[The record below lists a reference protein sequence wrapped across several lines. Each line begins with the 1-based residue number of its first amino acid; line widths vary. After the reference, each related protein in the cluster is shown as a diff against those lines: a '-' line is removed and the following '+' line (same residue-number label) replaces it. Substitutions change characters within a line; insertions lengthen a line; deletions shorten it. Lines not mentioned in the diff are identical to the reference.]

1 MQYHTGRGNFTFD
14 TFKGKSIT
22 RGLNNLAEEFD
33 LSMLF
38 GTAPQDYTLSQ
49 YVSLRI
55 ILRHLSPLLTGSHT
69 HQTTHSSRSSPKR

>member
-38 GTAPQDYTLSQ
+38 GTAHQDYTLSQ
-49 YVSLRI
+49 YVSLR
-55 ILRHLSPLLTGSHT
+55 T
-69 HQTTHSSRSSPKR
+69 